1 MCPVSAAESCL
12 ALPLLQLSPPP
23 RAIVCSSRTLDSWIH
38 CTALDDPH
46 VILGAPYMEHV
57 ERMLRKGHR
66 LLGPTPPPGAPSHR
80 VSGEYLLLLGLARLL
95 ATRFSCM
102 VKAS

>member
-12 ALPLLQLSPPP
+12 ARPLLHLSPPP
-23 RAIVCSSRTLDSWIH
+23 RAVVCSSRTLDSWIH

-46 VILGAPYMEHV
+46 VILGVPYMEHV
-57 ERMLRKGHR
+57 ERMLRMGHG
-66 LLGPTPPPGAPSHR
+66 LLRPTPSPGAPPHR
-80 VSGEYLLLLGLARLL
+80 VSGKYLLLLGLTRLL